1 MPPEA
6 LAQIVQETSIQRGL
20 AAAVH
25 RLARVV
31 QHTEQARRL
40 SALYQLADD
49 LVVEERDRSPGDA
62 FRLVLVL
69 LSLECQRDENL
80 LELLV
85 DVVDAELFE
94 SVDVKNLEPVNV
106 QDTQTQHVLGADQ
119 VFPDLLGDF
128 LDVEADVD
136 TLNEKVKEALKESL
150 PHRVPPTSG
159 LNGVLRHRVRLDLS
173 PRSHRLEL
181 PRGESLADSLR
192 VQVQQPTEVL
202 QARLGTGVDAAPFRV
217 VNLFRRK
224 LDVAQVKDSGHDAED
239 GVPALVSDANRLHG
253 VVRDLEFFPVVN
265 VVNLETTALLQVKVR
280 RWLL

>member
-1 MPPEA
+1 MKKKFSTASGLNLGRFAPRSASP

-40 SALYQLADD
+40 SALDQLADD

-128 LDVEADVD
+128 LDVEAA
-136 TLNEKVKEALKESL
+136 TSEAGDDFGSDNAATSSPHSL
-150 PHRVPPTSG
+150 SSFA
-159 LNGVLRHRVRLDLS
+159 LRCR
-173 PRSHRLEL
+173 RSLL
-181 PRGESLADSLR
+181 
-192 VQVQQPTEVL
+192 
-202 QARLGTGVDAAPFRV
+202 V
-217 VNLFRRK
+217 V
-224 LDVAQVKDSGHDAED
+224 V
-239 GVPALVSDANRLHG
+239 
-253 VVRDLEFFPVVN
+253 
-265 VVNLETTALLQVKVR
+265 ALLT
-280 RWLL
+280 